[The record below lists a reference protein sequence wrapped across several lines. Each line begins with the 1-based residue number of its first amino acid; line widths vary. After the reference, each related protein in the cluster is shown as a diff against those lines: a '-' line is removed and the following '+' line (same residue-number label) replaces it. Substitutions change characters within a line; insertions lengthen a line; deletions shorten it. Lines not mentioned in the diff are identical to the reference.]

1 MVSLK
6 YGVVYSIQNG
16 YNDWNGGYLDTRGGG
31 CQDNYL
37 CVSTAESSNR
47 TETKANPDGDKTASW
62 QILSAQNKQP
72 GQPVVN
78 GDVIY
83 LVNMFTGGTN
93 TAKNGGFLDTRG
105 SGCEGNLLCVSTSA
119 ERDRP
124 GTDGS
129 TTTWRVLADSPSPDG
144 QVQADSLV
152 HLLNGWNDWQG
163 GFLDIRGSGCQ
174 DNYYCVSTTPTWQ
187 RDTGSTHWRF
197 HEELSS

>member
-6 YGVVYSIQNG
+6 YGTVYSIQNG
-16 YNDWNGGYLDTRGGG
+16 YNAWNGGYLDTRGSG

-47 TETKANPDGDKTASW
+47 TKSVSNPNGARTASW

-83 LVNMFTGGTN
+83 FLNMYKGSTG
-93 TAKNGGFLDTRG
+93 NGGYLDTRG
-105 SGCEGNLLCVSTSA
+105 SGCADNLLCVSTSA
-119 ERDRP
+119 DQDRP
-124 GTDGS
+124 DTDGS
-129 TTTWRVLADSPSPDG
+129 TTKWRIIADSPSPEG
-144 QVQADSLV
+144 QVQTDSLV

-163 GFLDIRGSGCQ
+163 GFLDTRGSGCQ
-174 DNYYCVSTTPTWQ
+174 DNYFCVSTTPTWQ

-197 HEELSS
+197 YEELSS